1 MNSLS
6 NAGLSFDTAQA
17 NTYRFGRE
25 MLFVQRLNI
34 QTPDFSSRMPL
45 DLRTIQVAKNAA
57 VALGRQSVI
66 VTTSDRRWNF
76 DSWIPIPKNENSSD
90 FGIKLQVLQG
100 RVEVCL
106 ISKDSEDR
114 DCVTASVEAWPTPNA
129 VEYVLES
136 SGTQPVEN
144 ILIRNKMPD
153 TAVSKVEI
161 YEVRQ
166 KVD

>member
-1 MNSLS
+1 
-6 NAGLSFDTAQA
+6 
-17 NTYRFGRE
+17 
-25 MLFVQRLNI
+25 
-34 QTPDFSSRMPL
+34 
-45 DLRTIQVAKNAA
+45 
-57 VALGRQSVI
+57 VALGRQTVI

-90 FGIKLQVLQG
+90 FGIKLQVLRS

-136 SGTQPVEN
+136 SGSRAVEN